1 MAATSAPSPR
11 PAPVSPAAHPVISLD
26 PAFQAYVL
34 GQIEGILVA
43 STNGVLLHSGKMG
56 RLDRGVV
63 EQVAADWQEA
73 GRTPVVDFMYDCQTQ
88 RQLFLRHA
96 ATVKFNN
103 LDNDRFAHALELW
116 SALVAALSPR
126 VLCLTDMVI
135 LGHVYA
141 LPEVLRMLRAPEA
154 TRVAARD
161 LGRRV
166 AAEVDSRKAAVAN
179 MAGI

>member
-1 MAATSAPSPR
+1 
-11 PAPVSPAAHPVISLD
+11 VSLD

-34 GQIEGILVA
+34 GQIEGILVT
-43 STNGVLLHSGKMG
+43 STNSFLLHSGKMG
-56 RLDRGVV
+56 RLDRGLVDQFACNWK
-63 EQVAADWQEA
+63 ES
-73 GRTPVVDFMYDCQTQ
+73 GRAPVVDFFYDCQTQ
-88 RQLFLRHA
+88 RQLVLRNA

-103 LDNDRFAHALELW
+103 ADNNRFARALELW

-126 VLCLTDMVI
+126 VLCLTDKVI

-166 AAEVDSRKAAVAN
+166 AAEVDSRKGAVPN